1 MKKFY
6 TLIICLLLVFV
17 TGCTVN
23 SGANDAEYEA
33 KIAEL
38 EEKVAGLEATINE
51 KNAEI
56 EGKDKK
62 INELTEQLNKKAIK
76 YTISVYDIDGEEL
89 ANKEI
94 IGKEGD
100 KLVDALNDNFD
111 VVSVQTDWGTSIVS
125 IEGSIV
131 DANYYLACYENDE
144 YATVGADQ
152 LVLENND
159 KIKYVSECWNTD
171 FDETDKLVDK
181 IIYHFMK
188 NDFAGI
194 YEKVDSTGKT
204 PYYDYYL
211 TSAVLMMK
219 KLGYDQSIFNFN
231 FENAAS
237 LKEVLEN
244 KDWQSETVQN
254 NFMKGGITMLA
265 LGADMANFTSAL
277 NAQTK
282 YNYWQAI
289 VAKALNIENDVLTST
304 INSWKAPTAAGDS
317 SMMALSAY
325 SLFMTKEELGTTAID
340 ETYKKLT
347 STGVDSWG
355 INGASTAQFILG
367 LCCLGL
373 NARTYTVSIDEN
385 NTTDPITIL
394 TNYAIEGGLKYQLKD
409 EKVDLGYTT
418 PQGITALLTYKVMRD
433 LKLESANCFEYLG
446 K

>member
-6 TLIICLLLVFV
+6 TLIICLLLVFI
-17 TGCTVN
+17 TGCTVT
-23 SGANDAEYEA
+23 SGTNNAEYET

-38 EEKVAGLEATINE
+38 EEKVASLEAKISE

-56 EGKDKK
+56 EEKDKR

-100 KLVDALNDNFD
+100 KLVDALNNNFD
-111 VVSVQTDWGTSIVS
+111 VVSAQTDWGTSIIS
-125 IEGSIV
+125 IEGSVV

-144 YATVGADQ
+144 YAMVGADQ
-152 LVLENND
+152 LILENND

-211 TSAVLMMK
+211 TSAVIMMMK
-219 KLGYDQSIFNFN
+219 FGYDQSIFNFN
-231 FENAAS
+231 FENVAS

-265 LGADMANFTSAL
+265 LGADMTNFTSAL

-304 INSWKAPTAAGDS
+304 INGWKAPTTAGDS
-317 SMMALSAY
+317 SMMQLSAY

-355 INGASTAQFILG
+355 VNGASTAQFILG
-367 LCCLGL
+367 LCNLGL
-373 NARTYTVSIDEN
+373 KVRDYTVSIDEN
-385 NTTDPITIL
+385 NVTDPITIL
-394 TNYAIEGGLKYQLKD
+394 TNYAIEGGLKYKLTD